1 MDYLSESWS
10 LLTLYLLTYLG
21 RPGAALVRNGE
32 GHVHAVVR
40 LSLQCGISLSVL
52 SHEAALVRRV
62 LGLICTGKALV
73 IGFSVASR
81 DAKRS
86 PTLAA
91 QAELDLQPDNKV
103 SSYEFHWGPDDCCPI
118 NRTWALTLMQ
128 VLLFYQLYAGTT
140 CKRQR
145 SG

>member
-62 LGLICTGKALV
+62 LGLICVRLWSSALV
-73 IGFSVASR
+73 W
-81 DAKRS
+81 
-86 PTLAA
+86 P
-91 QAELDLQPDNKV
+91 AEMLKDLQRSQLKL
-103 SSYEFHWGPDDCCPI
+103 SSTYS
-118 NRTWALTLMQ
+118 RTTRFRCMNFIGVLMTVVQ
-128 VLLFYQLYAGTT
+128 
-140 CKRQR
+140 
-145 SG
+145 